1 MKATH
6 LFQGL
11 RQPDSEN
18 LSIYH
23 VVKKNKE
30 KKETQRETE
39 NQKKAEAIRTRP
51 NCLKF
56 LLSKEWKL
64 GSKNLENKG
73 KQIFFEG
80 IIWKKGSEGKKE
92 SKLKQIYMNKE
103 KTQRNIRQ

>member
-23 VVKKNKE
+23 VVKKPR
-30 KKETQRETE
+30 KKKKLNVRQRT
-39 NQKKAEAIRTRP
+39 QKKAEAIWTRP

-73 KQIFFEG
+73 KRIFFGE

-92 SKLKQIYMNKE
+92 RKLKQIYMKKE
-103 KTQRNIRQ
+103 KAQ